1 MSTPFRMLRAFNDPS
16 LHVIAGSKTHIGKNT
31 IALFQGST
39 LTDSLV
45 RELAHERALGIKEVT
60 EAFEFYAAIRKH
72 VRNECIVDLCCGH
85 GLAGLLFA
93 VFDRKTQ
100 KVMLCDR
107 SRPRGFEL
115 VWRAAL
121 RAAPWVE
128 EKVSYHTGTLEEI
141 APRLPKGSTVLAV
154 HACGRLTDDCLAIAR
169 DLGGPAA
176 VLPCCRSHDGHPA
189 PYSLR
194 NALGDDVAYDVHR
207 TYAME
212 EAGHKVRWRSIPEAI
227 TPMNRVLI
235 AEARRETEPIH
246 RR

>member
-93 VFDRKTQ
+93 VFDRKTWNAPALAGRFLF
-100 KVMLCDR
+100 VRNDR
-107 SRPRGFEL
+107 DAACFEL
-115 VWRAAL
+115 
-121 RAAPWVE
+121 PVE
-128 EKVSYHTGTLEEI
+128 
-141 APRLPKGSTVLAV
+141 
-154 HACGRLTDDCLAIAR
+154 D
-169 DLGGPAA
+169 
-176 VLPCCRSHDGHPA
+176 
-189 PYSLR
+189 
-194 NALGDDVAYDVHR
+194 
-207 TYAME
+207 
-212 EAGHKVRWRSIPEAI
+212 
-227 TPMNRVLI
+227 
-235 AEARRETEPIH
+235 
-246 RR
+246 